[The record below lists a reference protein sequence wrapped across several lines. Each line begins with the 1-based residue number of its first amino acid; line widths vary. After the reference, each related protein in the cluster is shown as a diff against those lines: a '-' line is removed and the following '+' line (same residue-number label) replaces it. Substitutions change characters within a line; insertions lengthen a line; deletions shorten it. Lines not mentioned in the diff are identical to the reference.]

1 MNKSPTFVAF
11 IDLKKAFDSVDRE
24 LLWHRLAHYGIDGKF
39 LDTLKSLYCH
49 TEYRVRV
56 NGSIS
61 EPFPVTSGVKQGCLL
76 SPTLFNLFINSL
88 IVEIESVGLGVR
100 CGEIL
105 LAILMF
111 ADDIA
116 LLAETEQDLQTLLY
130 SLYSWCNTWLLH
142 INTSKSKV
150 VHFRPK
156 SQTRSSFIFK
166 CGPFTLDTVPS
177 YKYLGVWLNE
187 HLEYQSCIKPL
198 ADSGR
203 KALGLLISK
212 SKQFGNFPFD
222 VFSSLYDSLVI
233 PRLDYAAGIW
243 GYKSFPILQ
252 TIQNKAIRYIMGVG
266 KNCPV
271 DLLEGDSGWI
281 PVWCRHQL
289 EVFKLWHRLSNMD
302 DNRLTKKI
310 FNWSYA
316 LANKGKATWCFHVN
330 KLLSHIN
337 LDHLNPTNVSSLSP
351 REFQAIIISKLTVV
365 ANQKWKARIWNP
377 RAYSLDSGG
386 RLLNYRIVKLLP
398 APEYYLSN
406 IHSKGHRWIIA
417 ALRGG
422 CLPLHVETGRYR
434 LPKTP
439 YHRRTCKLCSSGEV
453 ESEFHFVM
461 TCKALDEQ
469 RSTLFQ
475 CISCLDPSFSCLSTV
490 NKFTYILS
498 ANSHCNLIGK
508 HLFNLYKLRL
518 QLLTL

>member
-1 MNKSPTFVAF
+1 M
-11 IDLKKAFDSVDRE
+11 
-24 LLWHRLAHYGIDGKF
+24 
-39 LDTLKSLYCH
+39 
-49 TEYRVRV
+49 
-56 NGSIS
+56 
-61 EPFPVTSGVKQGCLL
+61 
-76 SPTLFNLFINSL
+76 
-88 IVEIESVGLGVR
+88 GLGVR

-116 LLAETEQDLQTLLY
+116 LLAETEQDLQTLLD

-203 KALGLLISK
+203 KALGLLISI

-289 EVFKLWHRLSNMD
+289 EVF
-302 DNRLTKKI
+302 
-310 FNWSYA
+310 
-316 LANKGKATWCFHVN
+316 
-330 KLLSHIN
+330 
-337 LDHLNPTNVSSLSP
+337 
-351 REFQAIIISKLTVV
+351 
-365 ANQKWKARIWNP
+365 
-377 RAYSLDSGG
+377 
-386 RLLNYRIVKLLP
+386 
-398 APEYYLSN
+398 
-406 IHSKGHRWIIA
+406 
-417 ALRGG
+417 
-422 CLPLHVETGRYR
+422 
-434 LPKTP
+434 
-439 YHRRTCKLCSSGEV
+439 
-453 ESEFHFVM
+453 
-461 TCKALDEQ
+461 
-469 RSTLFQ
+469 
-475 CISCLDPSFSCLSTV
+475 
-490 NKFTYILS
+490 
-498 ANSHCNLIGK
+498 
-508 HLFNLYKLRL
+508 
-518 QLLTL
+518 